1 MPRPPLALLFVGFA
15 GPALAEPPPEAVA
28 LQKTVHQIIDAA
40 EPSVACLLVSR
51 SEKYADLG
59 QAGTSSWKLGTFNPA
74 QSFRFMDGAQRDL
87 HRRLDL
93 AHPETVPEAY
103 GSGVVIDESGLILTT
118 YHVLGE
124 KVKKVYV
131 RLPGGRGSYADI
143 VAADER
149 ADLAVLKMIV
159 PPAGLKA
166 VKFGDG
172 GKARKGDWVIALANP
187 FAAGFKDGSPSASW
201 GIMSNVRRRAPRT
214 DETDRSRPLA
224 QHGSLLQTDARLALG
239 ASGGALFNLNG
250 EMIGLTTA
258 LAAVTGGE
266 TAGGY
271 AVPLDDNV
279 RRMIDVLKR
288 GEEIEYGFLGVTV
301 DPDERTAGR
310 GVRVR
315 DVAPGLPAAR
325 AGLAQGDVIAAINGH
340 PIREQ
345 DDLFFQISAALAGTE
360 AKIEIVRDGRVRTVE
375 VRLAKAGHGKRFI
388 ASNPPKAVFGLLVD
402 YASTG
407 AVDPTAPDGV
417 LVKDKDLEPG
427 SAAERKLKAW
437 AERARLIVTAVNGK
451 PVATPAEFYKEAAG
465 KPSVRLTV
473 VEAVRRPDSRQEDV
487 TLP

>member
-1 MPRPPLALLFVGFA
+1 MPRHSIALILLALA
-15 GPALAEPPPEAVA
+15 GPALADPPAEVVA

-51 SEKYADLG
+51 SDKYAELG
-59 QAGTSSWKLGTFNPA
+59 QGGTSSWRLGTFNPV

-149 ADLAVLKMIV
+149 ADLAVLKMLV
-159 PPAGLKA
+159 RPPGLKV

-187 FAAGFKDGSPSASW
+187 FAAGFKDRGPSASW
-201 GIMSNVRRRAPRT
+201 GIISNVRRRAPRT
-214 DETDRSRPLA
+214 DETDRARRLA
-224 QHGSLLQTDARLALG
+224 EHSSLLQTDARLALG
-239 ASGGALFNLNG
+239 SSGGALFNLNG

-301 DPDERTAGR
+301 DPDERSAGR
-310 GVRVR
+310 GVRIR
-315 DVAPGLPAAR
+315 DVAAGLPAAR
-325 AGLAQGDVIAAINGH
+325 AGLAQGDIIDAINGN
-340 PIREQ
+340 PVREQ
-345 DDLFFQISAALAGTE
+345 DDLFFHISAALAGTE
-360 AKIEIVRDGRVRTVE
+360 AKIDIFRDGRKRTFD
-375 VRLAKAGHGKRFI
+375 VRLAKSGHGKKVI
-388 ASNPPKAVFGLLVD
+388 TSNPPKPVFGLLVD
-402 YASTG
+402 YASTQPLD
-407 AVDPTAPDGV
+407 ANTPDGCWSRTRNWS
-417 LVKDKDLEPG
+417 PG
-427 SAAERKLKAW
+427 
-437 AERARLIVTAVNGK
+437 
-451 PVATPAEFYKEAAG
+451 
-465 KPSVRLTV
+465 
-473 VEAVRRPDSRQEDV
+473 RRPTGS
-487 TLP
+487 